1 MNGLYILEFKILRFN
16 INCNKIEIQIGIS
29 IKKLWLDRGG

>member
-1 MNGLYILEFKILRFN
+1 MNGLSIPEFNMPRFN

-29 IKKLWLDRGG
+29 IKKLRLDRGD